1 MKFNER
7 MALLPAGGLLLV
19 LLAIGCRAVRSATQ
33 APVQAVYTV
42 IQTAA
47 DAPGQAVRAVLPQE
61 PQVPV
66 VNPVEVQQSLM
77 RFANAFTA
85 RMTSSIEKLQ
95 QGTNALNRTG
105 SLRWNLAFGTAACAI
120 ASGENA
126 VASML
131 NMTVFVME
139 TRMAVEDHWM
149 PNVFGEAAGTLLENC
164 RTSEAEIWR
173 LVATV
178 LQPEQQVELR
188 EAIEAWHRQHAAP
201 TDLPMARAAGL
212 ALDVA
217 QNIQTDGSTRGS
229 LLGLLRLDPLSGLDP
244 ARRELA
250 EARLFAERALFVVQ
264 VLPTLLRWQAELL
277 SLEMLNQPAVQQ
289 WTTNATQ
296 IAASVERLTAA
307 AEQLPGQ
314 LAAEREEIL
323 RTLESQERILLPVLG
338 EARLMLTAG
347 AQMSDSLNV
356 TLATFDGVL
365 KRLGID
371 EAAGPRPAKTNSEPF
386 RIQNYGQAAERLE
399 AAARQFTELLRTFDQ
414 TLGANSR
421 SQLAAQLGP
430 VVQQAR
436 TDGQDLVDH
445 AFRKGVLFV
454 VVVLLAA
461 LIYRVLAARLTR
473 AAPDR

>member
-1 MKFNER
+1 
-7 MALLPAGGLLLV
+7 
-19 LLAIGCRAVRSATQ
+19 
-33 APVQAVYTV
+33 
-42 IQTAA
+42 
-47 DAPGQAVRAVLPQE
+47 
-61 PQVPV
+61 
-66 VNPVEVQQSLM
+66 
-77 RFANAFTA
+77 
-85 RMTSSIEKLQ
+85 
-95 QGTNALNRTG
+95 
-105 SLRWNLAFGTAACAI
+105 
-120 ASGENA
+120 
-126 VASML
+126 
-131 NMTVFVME
+131 
-139 TRMAVEDHWM
+139 
-149 PNVFGEAAGTLLENC
+149 
-164 RTSEAEIWR
+164 
-173 LVATV
+173 
-178 LQPEQQVELR
+178 
-188 EAIEAWHRQHAAP
+188 
-201 TDLPMARAAGL
+201 MARAAGL

>member
-1 MKFNER
+1 M
-7 MALLPAGGLLLV
+7 
-19 LLAIGCRAVRSATQ
+19 RSAAQ
-33 APVQAVYTV
+33 DPVQAMYTV
-42 IQTAA
+42 IQSAA
-47 DAPGQAVRAVLPQE
+47 DVPGQAVRAVLPKDQ
-61 PQVPV
+61 QVPA
-66 VNPVEVQQSLM
+66 VNPVEVQQALM

-85 RMTSSIEKLQ
+85 RMNSSIEKLQ
-95 QGTNALNRTG
+95 QGTNALDQAG

-126 VASML
+126 IASL
-131 NMTVFVME
+131 LSMTVFVTE

-149 PNVFGEAAGTLLENC
+149 PNVFGESAGTLLENS
-164 RTSEAEIWR
+164 RTSETEIWR

-188 EAIEAWHRQHAAP
+188 EAIAAWHRQHSAP

-212 ALDVA
+212 ALDVVQA
-217 QNIQTDGSTRGS
+217 SPGDGTTRGS
-229 LLGLLRLDPLSGLDP
+229 LLGLLRIDPLAGLDP

-250 EARLFAERALFVVQ
+250 EARLFAERGLFVAQ
-264 VLPTLLRWQAELL
+264 VMPTLLRWHAELL
-277 SLEMLNQPAVQQ
+277 SLEILNQPAVQQ

-314 LAAEREEIL
+314 LATEREEIFKA
-323 RTLESQERILLPVLG
+323 LEFQDRALMPVLG

-347 AQMSDSLNV
+347 EQMSDSLNV
-356 TLATFDGVL
+356 TLATLDGVL
-365 KRLGID
+365 IRLGID
-371 EAAGPRPAKTNSEPF
+371 EAAGPRPAKTNAEPF
-386 RIQNYGQAAERLE
+386 RIQNYGEAAMRLE
-399 AAARQFTELLRTFDQ
+399 AAALQFTELLKTFDQ
-414 TLGANSR
+414 TFGANSR
-421 SQLAAQLGP
+421 SQLAEQLGP

-436 TDGQDLVDH
+436 TDGQDLVDF

-473 AAPDR
+473 AARDR